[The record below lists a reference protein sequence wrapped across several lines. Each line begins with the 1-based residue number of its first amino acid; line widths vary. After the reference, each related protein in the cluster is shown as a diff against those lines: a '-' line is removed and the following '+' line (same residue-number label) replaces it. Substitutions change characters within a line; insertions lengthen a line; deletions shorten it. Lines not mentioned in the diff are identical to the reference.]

1 MDGIP
6 GSLDPSAREFHPTPY
21 QNPTFINS
29 LTFFPPPPPPPL
41 FLPYHPPFAPPPP
54 TYFHPLATL
63 LPPPD
68 YAQSSTPTPAPPS
81 RSLLL
86 TYVPVSPH
94 LTEAIV
100 RAELEV
106 FGEVRAVEMER
117 AYERIVTVHFYDL
130 RDSQA
135 ALREIRAQHMN
146 HQRRIPPFSA
156 PGFIAGCPVWAEFII
171 PTKLNI
177 VPDGLNHG
185 TIVIFNLDS
194 NIPPATLK
202 NIFEAFGTVKEVRDT
217 PSKRHQKF
225 LEYFD
230 VRDAARA
237 AREMNG
243 KMIYRKQIT
252 IDFSRPGG
260 HGRRWSTSSN
270 NSRIPKHSSN
280 QCQSYFRQQQ
290 ASQSSRKPVRSNSC
304 TTPKSNVFPAAST
317 PAPPRSHPCQ
327 ARRPT
332 KTTATN
338 VINNII
344 GSSSSIS
351 NGGEYSMSNV
361 VDADHENDAAL
372 EKVFTG
378 CGSGNKLIRS
388 LKKRGKGLD
397 WRFRIKEED
406 VITTDYCG
414 DSRTTVM
421 IKNIPNKYSQK
432 LLLSL
437 LDNHCAHCNDQ
448 ILGDVKGEGSDQ
460 ACLSSYDFVY
470 LPMDFN
476 NKCNVGYGF
485 VNMTSPEA
493 TIRLYKAFHLQSW
506 EVFNSR
512 KICEVTYARVQGL
525 QALKEHFR
533 NSKFPSGSDEIFPVV
548 FEPPRDGRRQ
558 LTPPQPIYGL
568 AASSENGS
576 SCRSSVGSDE
586 SRTESE
592 RCADHVVEE
601 EVIAELR
608 IGEQVKH

>member
-6 GSLDPSAREFHPTPY
+6 GNLDPSAKEFHPTPY
-21 QNPTFINS
+21 QNP
-29 LTFFPPPPPPPL
+29 LTFFPLPPPPPL

-54 TYFHPLATL
+54 TYFHPLPTPL
-63 LPPPD
+63 LPPD
-68 YAQSSTPTPAPPS
+68 YAQSSTPQPASPS

-86 TYVPVSPH
+86 TYVPISPH

-156 PGFIAGCPVWAEFII
+156 PGLIAICPVWAEFII

-177 VPDGLNHG
+177 VVPDGLNHG

-202 NIFEAFGTVKEVRDT
+202 NIFQAFGTVKEVRDT

-270 NSRIPKHSSN
+270 NSRIPEHSS
-280 QCQSYFRQQQ
+280 QQQ

-317 PAPPRSHPCQ
+317 PAPPRSHPCIV
-327 ARRPT
+327 RRPT
-332 KTTATN
+332 KTTVTN
-338 VINNII
+338 DIINNN
-344 GSSSSIS
+344 IS
-351 NGGEYSMSNV
+351 NGGGSMSKSNV
-361 VDADHENDAAL
+361 VDDADHENDA
-372 EKVFTG
+372 G
-378 CGSGNKLIRS
+378 CGNKLIRS
-388 LKKRGKGLD
+388 LKKRSKGLD
-397 WRFRIKEED
+397 WQFRIKEED

-437 LDNHCAHCNDQ
+437 LNNHCAHCNDQ
-448 ILGDVKGEGSDQ
+448 ILGDGKGEGSDQ

-485 VNMTSPEA
+485 VNMTSSEA
-493 TIRLYKAFHLQSW
+493 TMRLYKAFHLQSW

-512 KICEVTYARVQGL
+512 KICQVTYARVQGL

-568 AASSENGS
+568 AVSSENGS

-592 RCADHVVEE
+592 RCADVVEE

-608 IGEQVKH
+608 IGEQVKR